1 MEFALA
7 GDMLGVATEGGG
19 AEAILR
25 GQGAVRDSSHQA
37 AINLG
42 VGGMGADGTTFYHEG
57 SPKRDFPKGFG

>member
-25 GQGAVRDSSHQA
+25 GQGAVRDPSQQV
-37 AINLG
+37 AINLK
-42 VGGMGADGTTFYHEG
+42 VGFMRADGTAFYHTG
-57 SPKRDFPKGFG
+57 TPKREFPEGTG